1 MFKKMILVWVLGGS
15 AMAAAAQNIADS
27 AYGWPAQS
35 APATI
40 VHCRIQKASDLKEMN
55 LAQSVAGL
63 AAQALNEGKTKEG
76 VWIAV
81 SNPNYAIYYR
91 SLVKRIHAKETGSL
105 TAWQLVDKFRHKGI
119 INGFILYDH
128 KRQDNSVNL
137 ATVYAGLLKGILV
150 DITDEATAK
159 QKGLVKLFDAT
170 SITPDLSSFLALKE
184 KVNRNLMV
192 LCDPA
197 FSNNRDYAIAHKSL
211 VWYGVDSTLK
221 GLLEWIQPLSPVIGW
236 NKGGEFQHIEPCTRR
251 GLINTAS
258 DWCMNLSLLSIHNP
272 NAPTKINTLHPEN
285 INWKDSSNFQSFVM
299 SDGDNMQ
306 WTFGDFISS
315 KDYWSNPANT
325 NINMSFTSCV
335 VNLSAAG
342 RDVYDHLQQT
352 QPKAVSVVEYGGGYF
367 YPDLFATA
375 TGEPERWLRE
385 LAKRM
390 NRQMKL
396 TGVKVLGFICRDM
409 SGAAAQRAYRIF
421 AEEVEDLTGIIAVQ
435 YSPYCAGRGKM
446 FWVKNKNGTEI
457 PVVTA
462 RYQLWFNLKKEGSGD
477 PAQIAQWI
485 DEDGARATTEDPA
498 MSWTIVHAWSRFNEP
513 GAAVNTTADSPEA
526 KRHGTGERGV
536 TPVKWITEKISS
548 HTKAVSIEEL
558 LWRIR
563 MQHQPE
569 QTKKLL
575 Q

>member
-1 MFKKMILVWVLGGS
+1 MLRKLILVLMLGGS
-15 AMAAAAQNIADS
+15 VTAVPAQSKVDS
-27 AYGWPAQS
+27 AYGWPAQK
-35 APATI
+35 APASI
-40 VHCRIQKASDLKEMN
+40 VTCRILKSNDLKEMN

-63 AAQALNEGKTKEG
+63 AAQALNEGRTKEG

-91 SLVKRIHAKETGSL
+91 SLVKRLHAKEKDSF
-105 TAWQLVDKFRHKGI
+105 TAWQLVERYLPKDIIKGYV
-119 INGFILYDH
+119 LYDH
-128 KRQDNSVNL
+128 SRKDNSVNL
-137 ATVYAGLLKGILV
+137 ATVFAGLLKGVLV
-150 DITDEATAK
+150 DISDESTAK

-170 SITPDLSSFLALKE
+170 GIVPDLSSFQGIKD

-221 GLLEWIQPLSPVIGW
+221 GLLEWIRPLSPVIGW

-258 DWCMNLSLLSIHNP
+258 DWCVNLSLLSIYEP
-272 NAPTKINTLHPEN
+272 IAPAKVKTLSP
-285 INWKDSSNFQSFVM
+285 KDIDWNEKKNYQSFVM

-315 KDYWSNPANT
+315 KDYWSNPFNT
-325 NINMSFTSCV
+325 AINMSFTSCV
-335 VNLSAAG
+335 VNLSAAC

-352 QPKAVSVVEYGGGYF
+352 QPAGVSVVEYGGGYF

-375 TGEPERWLRE
+375 TGEPEKWLRE
-385 LAKRM
+385 LARRM

-409 SGAAAQRAYRIF
+409 AGEAAQRAFRIF

-435 YSPYCAGRGKM
+435 YSLYCGGKGKI
-446 FWVKNKNGTEI
+446 FWVKNKNGVDI
-457 PVVTA
+457 PVVSA
-462 RYQLWFNLKKEGSGD
+462 RYQLWYNLKKEGSGD
-477 PAQIAQWI
+477 PAQIAGWV
-485 DEDGARATTEDPA
+485 DEDGARATAGDPA

-513 GAAVNTTADSPEA
+513 GKAADIAPASPEA
-526 KRHGTGERGV
+526 QRHGSGERGV
-536 TPVKWITEKISS
+536 TPVKWITERISS
-548 HTKAVSIEEL
+548 ATKPVSIEEL

-563 MQHQPE
+563 MQYHPE
-569 QTKKLL
+569 ETKKLI